1 MRKLAQVCKFLIEVS
16 CVACACRVT
25 PASEL
30 QKDTWILLLEF
41 SNQMND
47 DLSNYDPMGAWPVP
61 AKLQHCA
68 FVCARMF
75 VVVVVAVR
83 LLTARIM
90 KALAHS

>member
-1 MRKLAQVCKFLIEVS
+1 
-16 CVACACRVT
+16 
-25 PASEL
+25 
-30 QKDTWILLLEF
+30 
-41 SNQMND
+41 MND

-61 AKLQHCA
+61 AKLHHCA

-75 VVVVVAVR
+75 VVVVVVVAVR